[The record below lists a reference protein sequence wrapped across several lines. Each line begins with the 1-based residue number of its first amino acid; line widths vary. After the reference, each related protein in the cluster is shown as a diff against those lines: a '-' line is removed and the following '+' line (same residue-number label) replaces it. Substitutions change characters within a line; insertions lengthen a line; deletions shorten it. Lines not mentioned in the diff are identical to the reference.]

1 MAEVVS
7 QGNNDVNSG
16 FVFVEWHKHT
26 TLWDYDRKAMDGI
39 LHFQLSCWPVQC
51 LCYQICCPSS
61 FCMRI
66 LKPIV
71 YALADK
77 RARSRAVIHD
87 VSESETLKN
96 LESFGILKDMLPTE
110 MGGSLK
116 LDLPEWMENRRAVEL
131 EEI

>member
-1 MAEVVS
+1 
-7 QGNNDVNSG
+7 
-16 FVFVEWHKHT
+16 
-26 TLWDYDRKAMDGI
+26 
-39 LHFQLSCWPVQC
+39 
-51 LCYQICCPSS
+51 
-61 FCMRI
+61 MRI

-87 VSESETLKN
+87 VSESETLGKN
-96 LESFGILKDMLPTE
+96 LASFGILKDMLPTE